1 MSNQIGLDVKKV
13 RNKFGSVKINTI
25 LAYQIKKENM
35 RNQVMVYELVDLDN
49 DNERMLTGT
58 IEDIR
63 TFIKNRWKAAK
74 NLVKMTTGIEV
85 EEDYYT
91 HVDDTKNLFQVIS
104 DMRYQANNLCVVPI
118 EDFMN

>member
-1 MSNQIGLDVKKV
+1 M
-13 RNKFGSVKINTI
+13 RNKVI
-25 LAYQIKKENM
+25 
-35 RNQVMVYELVDLDN
+35 VYELVDLDN

-58 IEDIR
+58 IEDIC
-63 TFIKNRWKAAK
+63 TFIKNRWTAAK